1 MAGIGRGM
9 NRILLIFLLLIVSC
23 SGVTGEVKKT
33 TIGKYETE
41 YADPPTEDK
50 GGAEEAGI
58 SAHESN
64 GGGSDTGRQEVFPV
78 PGFQPVTDDVSPLNK
93 RIVSVSVRNEPLRN
107 VVKVIADTANLN
119 LVMQKGVDPELPVTI
134 TLHGVTVNDAL
145 EIIFS
150 TSDYFYEI
158 RKNLLIVKAQDTM
171 IFEFG
176 HPSVI
181 NNYSISL
188 GGDILGGVS
197 TGASQG
203 SASSSSSTNLTG
215 DVSLEG
221 KTDKAAENLW
231 DQIAESLANI
241 LASDISG
248 TALKPSFSINRVT
261 GTIVVTA
268 SRDTL
273 RRAEDL
279 LRNVW
284 ESLNR
289 QVMIEARI
297 VEVQLS
303 EGFKYGIDWQAL
315 SGSFSVGT
323 LPAAVGF
330 ADVVKSTEPS
340 FQFEVTT
347 NNFASLLKALQ
358 TQGAVN
364 VLSNPRVSL
373 MNGQTALL
381 GVGRNVNF
389 ISKVETTTTTT
400 GTTGI
405 VTFTTETS
413 SVLSG
418 LIIGI
423 VPYISPG
430 GHVSMTITPII
441 TDLISLKD
449 EILGTPEG
457 ASLKISLPT
466 IDLREM
472 STTVRVRDGEMVII
486 GGLITDKEVEQE
498 NSIPVLSSIPLFGN
512 LFKSVEQ
519 TGERTELVIMLKPMV
534 VKAE

>member
-1 MAGIGRGM
+1 M
-9 NRILLIFLLLIVSC
+9 NRILLICLLLVMSC

-33 TIGKYETE
+33 TIGDQKAES
-41 YADPPTEDK
+41 AALPPEGN
-50 GGAEEAGI
+50 GGEAEAAVQG
-58 SAHESN
+58 HESN
-64 GGGSDTGRQEVFPV
+64 GHGTDIAQKGVFQV
-78 PGFQPVTDDVSPLNK
+78 PEFQPAGDNISPLSK

-107 VVKVIADTANLN
+107 VLKVVADAANLN

-134 TLHGVTVNDAL
+134 TLHSVSVHDAL

-150 TSDYFYEI
+150 SVDCFYEI

-197 TGASQG
+197 SASSQG
-203 SASSSSSTNLTG
+203 SSSGSSSSNSMTG

-221 KTDKAAENLW
+221 ETDKASENLW
-231 DQIAESLANI
+231 DQISESLANV
-241 LASDISG
+241 LASDGGSA
-248 TALKPSFSINRVT
+248 ALKPSFSINRVT

-268 SRDTL
+268 SRNTIH
-273 RRAEDL
+273 RAEDL

-303 EGFKYGIDWQAL
+303 EGYKYGIDWEAL
-315 SGSFSVGT
+315 SGSFRWGT

-340 FQFEVTT
+340 FQFEVMTS
-347 NNFASLLKALQ
+347 NFTSLLKALQ
-358 TQGAVN
+358 TQGTVN

-381 GVGRNVNF
+381 GVGRNTNF

-418 LIIGI
+418 LILGI
-423 VPYISPG
+423 VPYISPA

-449 EILGTPEG
+449 EILGTPDG

-472 STTVRVRDGEMVII
+472 STTVRVRDGEMVVI
-486 GGLITDKEVEQE
+486 GGLISDKEVEQE
-498 NSIPVLSSIPLFGN
+498 NGIPVLSSIPLLGN

-519 TGERTELVIMLKPMV
+519 TGERTELVIMLQPV
-534 VKAE
+534 IAKAE

>member
-1 MAGIGRGM
+1 MVKTGGGM
-9 NRILLIFLLLIVSC
+9 NRIFLVFLLVVMSC
-23 SGVTGEVKKT
+23 SGVTGEVKDT
-33 TIGKYETE
+33 TV
-41 YADPPTEDK
+41 
-50 GGAEEAGI
+50 GAYEAGPE
-58 SAHESN
+58 ALPPEGNGGPAEAGVRGKESN
-64 GGGSDTGRQEVFPV
+64 VDTAQGTVLRAPE
-78 PGFQPVTDDVSPLNK
+78 FQPAAEDISPLSK

-107 VVKVIADTANLN
+107 VLKVIAEAANLN

-134 TLHGVTVNDAL
+134 TLHGVSVQDAL

-150 TSDYFYEI
+150 SADYFYEI
-158 RKNLLIVKAQDTM
+158 RKNLLVVKAQDTV

-176 HPSVI
+176 HPSVV

-197 TGASQG
+197 SSASQG
-203 SASSSSSTNLTG
+203 STSSSGSTNMTG

-221 KTDKAAENLW
+221 ETDKAAENLW
-231 DQIAESLANI
+231 DQIAESLANV
-241 LASDISG
+241 LASDGGS

-268 SRDTL
+268 SRNTL

-289 QVMIEARI
+289 QVLIEARI

-303 EGFKYGIDWQAL
+303 EGFKYGIDWEAV
-315 SGSFSVGT
+315 SGSFRWGT
-323 LPAAVGF
+323 QPAVVGF
-330 ADVVKSTEPS
+330 ADVVKPTEPS
-340 FQFEVTT
+340 FQFEVITSNFTT
-347 NNFASLLKALQ
+347 LLKALQ
-358 TQGAVN
+358 TQGTVN

-423 VPYISPG
+423 VPYISPD

-449 EILGTPEG
+449 EILGTPDG

-472 STTVRVRDGEMVII
+472 STTVRVRDGEMVVI
-486 GGLITDKEVEQE
+486 GGLISDKEVERE
-498 NSIPVLSSIPLFGN
+498 NGIPVLSSIPLIGN
-512 LFKSVEQ
+512 LFKSVER
-519 TGERTELVIMLKPMV
+519 TGERSELVIMLQPV
-534 VKAE
+534 IARAE